1 MAKKRKGARPAASR
15 GVRKTARKKTAKKT
29 VRRRAVASKARTGLE
44 KAGEVDFR
52 PLKTHLKA
60 HIERLS
66 SAKEPS
72 PAVQRA
78 LESLRQ
84 AQATLT
90 SECLPTMVIAFP

>member
-1 MAKKRKGARPAASR
+1 MAKKRKGARPAVSR
-15 GVRKTARKKTAKKT
+15 GAKKTTRKTARRTVIPKKP
-29 VRRRAVASKARTGLE
+29 RTGLE
-44 KAGEVDFR
+44 SKKVVDFN

-72 PAVQRA
+72 PAIQKA

-90 SECLPTMVIAFP
+90 SECLPTMVIPTP